1 MFSATT
7 LPIRC
12 TAATAA
18 AVIRPRAVPAVRP
31 CFSSSCYSTKTAAA
45 TPARP
50 SQLLQLS
57 AKPPT
62 ASARSA
68 PASVSRSVTVR
79 LISSTRSARA
89 AATTAN
95 ASSTTASSNAAAEAD
110 TLTWNRFLALR
121 KTRRRLSLFCS
132 IAAGIA
138 STAVGANIVL
148 GYDIDSFGAQTF
160 GLDPFVVMG
169 LSMVGCGCVGW
180 LLGPA
185 IGDGVFRLIYRR
197 IGKQIA
203 EKEKQ
208 FFQRIKKFR
217 VDPTQSSLNN
227 PVPDFYGEKI
237 GSVADYRRWLKD
249 QRAFNLKTSG
259 RPRGGAGAVALGKRA
274 RKTSTIVGGR

>member
-12 TAATAA
+12 AAATAA
-18 AVIRPRAVPAVRP
+18 AAVRPRAATAVRP
-31 CFSSSCYSTKTAAA
+31 CLSSSCYSTKAAA
-45 TPARP
+45 THPRP
-50 SQLLQLS
+50 SQLLKLPTGS
-57 AKPPT
+57 PIAAARCST
-62 ASARSA
+62 ASAPRCSSSITA
-68 PASVSRSVTVR
+68 R

-89 AATTAN
+89 AEAN
-95 ASSTTASSNAAAEAD
+95 

-132 IAAGIA
+132 IAAAIA
-138 STAVGANIVL
+138 STAVGVNLVL
-148 GYDIDSFGAQTF
+148 GYDVDSLGAQTF
-160 GLDPFVVMG
+160 GLDPFIVMG
-169 LSMVGCGCVGW
+169 LSTVACGCVGW

-185 IGDGVFRLIYRR
+185 IGDGMFRLVYRK
-197 IGKQIA
+197 IGRQIV

-259 RPRGGAGAVALGKRA
+259 RPRGGAGAVALGKRT